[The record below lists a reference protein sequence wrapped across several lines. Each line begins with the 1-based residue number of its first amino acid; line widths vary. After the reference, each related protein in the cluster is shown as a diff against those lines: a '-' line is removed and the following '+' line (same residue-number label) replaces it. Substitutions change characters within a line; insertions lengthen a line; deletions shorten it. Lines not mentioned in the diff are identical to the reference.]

1 MFNYHLEKI
10 HYSKPIHKK
19 IFKEYLGFVDDVD
32 LLSKESFGTI
42 GERYNLSR
50 MAIKKIVD
58 KYFELLK
65 NSLKRSGDL
74 DKIQE
79 YM

>member
-1 MFNYHLEKI
+1 
-10 HYSKPIHKK
+10 
-19 IFKEYLGFVDDVD
+19 
-32 LLSKESFGTI
+32 
-42 GERYNLSR
+42 

-79 YM
+79 YL